1 MQDTTLTFVAA
12 PDGLGRGGLHLY
24 QGDTHFGLRP
34 YLAPSWPIT
43 PVAMPLMESSW
54 NDILD
59 EVRPDVIHLQH
70 LLNHPIGLIERLVT
84 SDIPVVVSVHDHYF
98 ICPDYTLMNCPG
110 SDQCDACFVRKFH
123 TGHADYQK
131 YRRQIFDNALRKAAA
146 VIAPSEDTSRR
157 LREVYPGLSVT
168 VIPHGSRPVG
178 ARTPAQRALRQPD
191 EPVKFGFIGNL
202 TQHKGIE
209 ILTSAFARAVRI
221 SPCELHIWGVINNSY
236 KTICNKPHV
245 YYHGP
250 YSSET
255 LGEITQLI
263 DIGVIPS
270 IVPET
275 FCYTLSELSSAGL
288 PCLVADFGSLGER
301 VIHDVNGWKVTP
313 GDVTAWEAALV
324 RLASDPR
331 LLETIHSSV
340 AVRSLEA
347 MCGDYARIYAGVCA
361 PRESS
366 LEA

>member
-1 MQDTTLTFVAA
+1 M
-12 PDGLGRGGLHLY
+12 
-24 QGDTHFGLRP
+24 
-34 YLAPSWPIT
+34 
-43 PVAMPLMESSW
+43 
-54 NDILD
+54 
-59 EVRPDVIHLQH
+59 
-70 LLNHPIGLIERLVT
+70 
-84 SDIPVVVSVHDHYF
+84 
-98 ICPDYTLMNCPG
+98 
-110 SDQCDACFVRKFH
+110 
-123 TGHADYQK
+123 
-131 YRRQIFDNALRKAAA
+131 
-146 VIAPSEDTSRR
+146 IAPSEDTSRR

-178 ARTPAQRALRQPD
+178 ARTPAQRAVRQPD
-191 EPVKFGFIGNL
+191 EPVKFGFIENL

-221 SPCELHIWGVINNSY
+221 SPCELHIWGAVNNSY

-288 PCLVADFGSLGER
+288 PCLVADLGSLGER